1 LVKKEAAQSSF
12 RLLDSYELNTGDLER
27 HLKIHRDFQE
37 IYGESMA
44 LLPGTL
50 KL

>member
-1 LVKKEAAQSSF
+1 LVKKEAAQSTF

-27 HLKIHRDFQE
+27 HLKIFQE